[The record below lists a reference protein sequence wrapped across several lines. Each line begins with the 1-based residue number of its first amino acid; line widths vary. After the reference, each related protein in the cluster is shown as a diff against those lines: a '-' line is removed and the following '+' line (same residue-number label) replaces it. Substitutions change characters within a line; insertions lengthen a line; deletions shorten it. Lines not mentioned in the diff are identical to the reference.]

1 MTIYTWYLQ
10 QPSLLSWSCPKTLI
24 FQKSIMLYNSH
35 LSNLDS
41 KPTFIWWLSLCCISV
56 SVWKHWVWK
65 NYYAHKLF
73 TLYVQNLLFFI
84 SVYSVVWF
92 LPSCLL
98 VCLPPH
104 PQEFVSTLGS
114 NKVDHLIII
123 IIDIILEN
131 IIFAKA
137 LLKRNSVQLKLSTA
151 NN

>member
-1 MTIYTWYLQ
+1 MAIT
-10 QPSLLSWSCPKTLI
+10 LLHKCECVKTLGVKELLCPQVVHTLCAKFLI
-24 FQKSIMLYNSH
+24 FYLRV
-35 LSNLDS
+35 LSCV
-41 KPTFIWWLSLCCISV
+41 I
-56 SVWKHWVWK
+56 
-65 NYYAHKLF
+65 
-73 TLYVQNLLFFI
+73 
-84 SVYSVVWF
+84 

-98 VCLPPH
+98 VCLPPQ